1 MTREIHFTIRSATG
15 PEAVRQKWIEAGII
29 KDEPGW
35 QFNPAYDVEITATQ
49 GWDGTISK
57 PTGDVDGDG
66 RPIMETVP
74 GWHANA
80 IARGATYDAMTAG
93 LEQYDAQG
101 DLLPLMDRTWAAYIF
116 GLTEEQAIDPSSG
129 FPYHATTIDGGIQY
143 GDPRDIA
150 TPSNVR
156 Q

>member
-1 MTREIHFTIRSATG
+1 MTSEIRFTIRSATG
-15 PEAVRQKWIEAGII
+15 PEAVRQKWIEAGIL

-57 PTGDVDGDG
+57 PTGDRGQDG
-66 RPIMETVP
+66 RPIMATVP

-80 IARGATYDAMTAG
+80 IARGVTYDAMTAG
-93 LEQYDAQG
+93 LAQYDADGKQ
-101 DLLPLMDRTWAAYIF
+101 LPLMQRTWAAYVF
-116 GLTEEQAIDPSSG
+116 GLVDSQAIDPTSG
-129 FPYHATTIDGGIQY
+129 FPYQAATIDGDIQY
-143 GDPRDIA
+143 GDLSDIA